1 MSKKKV
7 LIING
12 PNLNLLARRDQKV
25 YGGHSLDKAKND
37 CLQLAKE
44 LGLEVDF
51 RQSNDEGVIVNWI
64 QEALDVA
71 DGIIINAAAY
81 THTSVAIRDALEIF
95 DRSKVELHISNI
107 YKREEFRKNSLIS
120 GVVDA
125 VISGFSIDGYSIA
138 LLGINNLI
146 DNKQ

>member
-12 PNLNLLARRDQKV
+12 PNLNLLARRDKSI
-25 YGGHSLDKAKND
+25 YGGASLDKAKND
-37 CLQLAKE
+37 CAQLAKE
-44 LGLEVDF
+44 LSLEIDF
-51 RQSNDEGVIVNWI
+51 RQSNNEGEIIGWI
-64 QEALDVA
+64 QDSLDIA

-81 THTSVAIRDALEIF
+81 THTSVAIRDALEMF
-95 DRSKVELHISNI
+95 ERPKVELHISNI

-120 GVVDA
+120 EVVDA
-125 VISGFSIDGYSIA
+125 VVSGFGTDGYSIA

>member
-12 PNLNLLARRDQKV
+12 PNLNLLARRDKSI
-25 YGGHSLDKAKND
+25 YGGASLDKAKND
-37 CLQLAKE
+37 CTQLAKE
-44 LGLEVDF
+44 LSLEIDF
-51 RQSNDEGVIVNWI
+51 RQSNNEGEIIGWI
-64 QEALDVA
+64 QDSLDIA

-81 THTSVAIRDALEIF
+81 THTSVAIRDALEMF
-95 DRSKVELHISNI
+95 ERPKVELHISNI

-120 GVVDA
+120 EVVDA
-125 VISGFSIDGYSIA
+125 VVSGFGTDGYSIA

>member
-12 PNLNLLARRDQKV
+12 PNLNFLARRDKKI

-37 CLQLAKE
+37 CTQLAKE
-44 LGLEVDF
+44 LGLEIDF
-51 RQSNDEGVIVNWI
+51 RQSNDESEVVNWI
-64 QEALDVA
+64 QGALDVA
-71 DGIIINAAAY
+71 DGIVINAAAY
-81 THTSVAIRDALEIF
+81 THTSVAIRDALEMF
-95 DRSKVELHISNI
+95 DRPKVEIHISNI

-120 GVVDA
+120 EVVDA
-125 VISGFSIDGYSIA
+125 VVSGLGIDGYGIA

-146 DNKQ
+146 DNRQ